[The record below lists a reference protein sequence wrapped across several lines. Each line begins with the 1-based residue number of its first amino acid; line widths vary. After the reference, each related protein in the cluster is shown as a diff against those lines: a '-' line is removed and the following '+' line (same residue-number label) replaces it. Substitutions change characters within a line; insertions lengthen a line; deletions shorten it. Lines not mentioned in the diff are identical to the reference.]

1 MQIASLHMNYLATN
15 NIKLYRTSGGAPEY
29 SVSVCCAVQWLITST
44 DPPDFHFT
52 PRMSDPVLCYAI
64 ARTQKQYMPQHLNDV
79 QEQQAAPSSLPILG
93 RRAKTKVVSFVVEKE
108 RKAEAYG
115 RRLSLGGTHQELQ
128 LRNVL
133 MLYVLQFYAVAFTTF
148 VIYCICISPFNMPSK
163 FNIRRVGC
171 SASVFC
177 LALLG
182 LLIILVACRY
192 GMGWSLCVT
201 KRQRLVSSLVSL
213 EISSTLSL
221 EGYQRD

>member
-1 MQIASLHMNYLATN
+1 
-15 NIKLYRTSGGAPEY
+15 
-29 SVSVCCAVQWLITST
+29 
-44 DPPDFHFT
+44 
-52 PRMSDPVLCYAI
+52 MSDPVLCYAI

-79 QEQQAAPSSLPILG
+79 QEQQASSSLPILG
-93 RRAKTKVVSFVVEKE
+93 RRAKTKVVFFVVEKE

>member
-1 MQIASLHMNYLATN
+1 MIDYIHGSTWFPFHPSHVRSCLMLCHCQNPEAIYAPTFEWRAGAAS
-15 NIKLYRTSGGAPEY
+15 
-29 SVSVCCAVQWLITST
+29 ST
-44 DPPDFHFT
+44 A
-52 PRMSDPVLCYAI
+52 S
-64 ARTQKQYMPQHLNDV
+64 
-79 QEQQAAPSSLPILG
+79 SSLPILG

-115 RRLSLGGTHQELQ
+115 RRLSLGGGTHQELQ